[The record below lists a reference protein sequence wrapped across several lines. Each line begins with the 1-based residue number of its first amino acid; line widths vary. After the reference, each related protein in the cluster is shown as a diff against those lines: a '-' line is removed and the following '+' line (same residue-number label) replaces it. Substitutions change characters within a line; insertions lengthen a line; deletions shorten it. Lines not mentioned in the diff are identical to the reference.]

1 MAIDELL
8 IAALA
13 ALEDASWEVMGKA
26 RNAFI
31 RVFSRK
37 LADELRELGY
47 EGPDEQLSLVF
58 EDYEVRDSGDRVVI
72 EVRNCPF
79 CVVEELADRDEP
91 VETHCVV
98 SGWLE
103 ALFDGVIVG
112 FERKDRCHCV
122 LEIERRSG

>member
-1 MAIDELL
+1 MATDELM

-37 LADELRELGY
+37 LADELSELGY
-47 EGPDEQLSLVF
+47 EDPDEQLSLVF
-58 EDYEVRDSGDRVVI
+58 EDYTVREEGDRVIV
-72 EVRNCPF
+72 EVEGCPF
-79 CVVEELADRDEP
+79 CVVEELAERDDP
-91 VETHCVV
+91 IDTHCVV

-103 ALFDGVIVG
+103 ALFGGVVVG
-112 FERKDRCHCV
+112 FERKEKCHCV
-122 LEIERRSG
+122 LEIERRSD